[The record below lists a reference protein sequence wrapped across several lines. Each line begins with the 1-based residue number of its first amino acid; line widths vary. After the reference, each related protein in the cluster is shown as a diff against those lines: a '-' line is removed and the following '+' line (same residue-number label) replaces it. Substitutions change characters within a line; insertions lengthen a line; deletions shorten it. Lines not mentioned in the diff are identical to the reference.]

1 MEAIQSYYLYKES
14 QKCVKNQIFEKV
26 FLWAKESLNL
36 SFSYE
41 KIQHKILLHYFPQ
54 FLENSKNMKLFRK
67 HGDIE
72 NYCEE
77 IIQNN
82 NIQGIVVINISNK
95 QILIVEKTLQDVY
108 IIDPTT
114 MLQIK
119 NVYNIQMLEKYIL
132 PIFKKNQYHCEYV
145 QLTYPAQNKYSDVDC
160 STWLMILLL
169 RCLEQLYETRSIDVL
184 WIPDKCQDKQ
194 KILNAFYKDVLY
206 HINLYNEVLEI
217 FLEMI
222 ETKMNHIESI
232 KELEYVLSV
241 DPIKILKN
249 KL

>member
-14 QKCVKNQIFEKV
+14 QKCVKNKIFEKV
-26 FLWAKESLNL
+26 FLWAKESLSL

-54 FLENSKNMKLFRK
+54 FLENSKNIKLFRK
-67 HGDIE
+67 RGDIE
-72 NYCEE
+72 NYIQE
-77 IIQNN
+77 IIENN

-108 IIDPTT
+108 IIDPTS

-119 NVYNIQMLEKYIL
+119 NVHNIQWLEKYIL

-145 QLTYPAQNKYSDVDC
+145 QLTYPAQNKYSDG

-169 RCLEQLYETRSIDVL
+169 RSLEQLYETRSIDVL
-184 WIPDKCQDKQ
+184 WIPDKCQDKE
-194 KILNAFYKDVLY
+194 KILNAFYKTILDN
-206 HINLYNEVLEI
+206 INLYNEVLEI

-222 ETKMNHIESI
+222 ETKMNDIESI
-232 KELEYVLSV
+232 EELEYVLSV
-241 DPIKILKN
+241 DPIKLLKN